1 MPKSDWKH
9 DETNEYK
16 RDVLIRKLEKE
27 RMRASLFECLLDV
40 QRRVCCCEVLMIIFS
55 HQDFLSVERKEV
67 GGADENINSG
77 EMKKNVSLK

>member
-1 MPKSDWKH
+1 MIESMMKEMNTKEMYLS
-9 DETNEYK
+9 ENS
-16 RDVLIRKLEKE
+16 RKK
-27 RMRASLFECLLDV
+27 RMRALLFECLLDV